1 MTDFA
6 TLPHVVKH
14 VVYKIH
20 GSDEIRN
27 RYTILQH
34 HQPEDLEARVVVPR
48 RLVMELGMALIWN
61 GRPFAVSCLYVAC
74 IKDHRSFKRIKSIS
88 YSNVEYVLY
97 ISVYVIRLKGL
108 SCSVF
113 CNEKLIMIWK
123 VSAESGDC
131 ESSSLY
137 TSPTSLMD
145 ASFCSISCSMFI
157 HTFIHTFILLPCK
170 VNKSARISSFFFR
183 VSTPKKT
190 TPAAGCLGTI
200 EAETYRC
207 VSAALLMFSSSV
219 EQCSTIGFP
228 YWTILGIIWYNPLQS
243 PTIGLS

>member
-61 GRPFAVSCLYVAC
+61 GRPFAVSCLCVAC

-97 ISVYVIRLKGL
+97 IY
-108 SCSVF
+108 
-113 CNEKLIMIWK
+113 
-123 VSAESGDC
+123 
-131 ESSSLY
+131 LY
-137 TSPTSLMD
+137 M
-145 ASFCSISCSMFI
+145 
-157 HTFIHTFILLPCK
+157 
-170 VNKSARISSFFFR
+170 
-183 VSTPKKT
+183 
-190 TPAAGCLGTI
+190 
-200 EAETYRC
+200 
-207 VSAALLMFSSSV
+207 
-219 EQCSTIGFP
+219 
-228 YWTILGIIWYNPLQS
+228 
-243 PTIGLS
+243 